1 MVNGAFGKLVHL
13 QFKDDNS
20 IHRVWLEF
28 QNSPKIGQCPRK
40 KSAQL
45 VIQEK
50 LSNTTV
56 PIELR
61 TANIQLTRDKKVTNK
76 RTHFPIIAACAMTI
90 HKSQGG
96 TFDEIVYQYEKIH
109 TRDMVYVG
117 LSRVTRIERLFI
129 TTPADDKTKFKFYQN
144 RQQSSSSL
152 IQEFQRLS
160 LNTLE
165 TRASVITNLISNNKI
180 SLYTFNC
187 QSLHS
192 HKDDLSDSISQ
203 KCDVLLLTEMWMK
216 NEQKIHIPNFRYI
229 AQFKRDETR
238 AAGVAIYQ
246 NITDVTNIIT
256 PNMEI
261 LVNNSIGFSISHNT
275 VGDICSA
282 TYKLENGAELLMVA
296 NISISRQ
303 VRKLRTSFTLFTAHF
318 YSIQKED
325 QLYLDGIRT
334 KFH

>member
-1 MVNGAFGKLVHL
+1 
-13 QFKDDNS
+13 
-20 IHRVWLEF
+20 
-28 QNSPKIGQCPRK
+28 
-40 KSAQL
+40 
-45 VIQEK
+45 
-50 LSNTTV
+50 
-56 PIELR
+56 
-61 TANIQLTRDKKVTNK
+61 
-76 RTHFPIIAACAMTI
+76 MTI

-109 TRDMVYVG
+109 TRDMVYVA
-117 LSRVTRIERLFI
+117 LSRVTRIEGLFI
-129 TTPADDKTKFKFYQN
+129 TTPADDETKFKFYHN
-144 RQQSSSSL
+144 WQQSSSALSL

-203 KCDVLLLTEMWMK
+203 KCNVLLLTETWMK
-216 NEQKIHIPNFRYI
+216 NEQKIHIPNFRCI

-261 LVNNSIGFSISHNT
+261 LINNSVGFSISHNT

-282 TYKLENGAELLMVA
+282 TYKLENGVELLMVA
-296 NISISRQ
+296 IYILPSQKIEDIIYFIHSTLLQYTEGGSALLGRNSHKIPVILSEDFNINFADEKSDPLKIQ
-303 VRKLRTSFTLFTAHF
+303 FNNEQQSFTI
-318 YSIQKED
+318 YN
-325 QLYLDGIRT
+325 
-334 KFH
+334 